1 MGLWAP
7 PLPSP
12 SPLPTLQKEKKDLGV
27 AR

>member
-12 SPLPTLQKEKKDLGV
+12 LPTLPKEKKDLGV